1 MLPRFC
7 WESQSRSLFVSKN
20 YFTLTY
26 YSSRL
31 IVEVGIVVE
40 LDALF
45 AAEVYEAV
53 THVVPTRIVIA
64 LTFLTSFY

>member
-1 MLPRFC
+1 LPRSC

-20 YFTLTY
+20 YLSLTY

-40 LDALF
+40 LDALLGT
-45 AAEVYEAV
+45 EVYEAV

-64 LTFLTSFY
+64 LTFLKFLY